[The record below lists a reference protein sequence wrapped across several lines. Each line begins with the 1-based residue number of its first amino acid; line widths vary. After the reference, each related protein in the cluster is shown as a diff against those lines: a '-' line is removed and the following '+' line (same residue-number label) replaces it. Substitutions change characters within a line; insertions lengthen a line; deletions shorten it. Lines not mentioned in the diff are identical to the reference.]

1 MQWIQDGGRC
11 VNEDSFIQQIFT
23 VCDKKLRT
31 LLGAEDAEE
40 IKQTWEKRESARTF
54 ENKILTVPLTA
65 SDAQLMNDIRRNMSF
80 FPGLVTGKKGII
92 SDPESFRVTVHPT
105 VSSAGVSR
113 DGLQGQITHEYQKRG
128 RGSQKRNG

>member
-40 IKQTWEKRESARTF
+40 IKQTGRKGKAQEHSRTKF
-54 ENKILTVPLTA
+54 
-65 SDAQLMNDIRRNMSF
+65 
-80 FPGLVTGKKGII
+80 
-92 SDPESFRVTVHPT
+92 
-105 VSSAGVSR
+105 
-113 DGLQGQITHEYQKRG
+113 
-128 RGSQKRNG
+128 